1 LHHPQTESLA
11 HRLTST
17 NDRVHCGSKI
27 GWSSANQGT
36 PAILHFPGN
45 LDDA

>member
-1 LHHPQTESLA
+1 MTGCVA
-11 HRLTST
+11 
-17 NDRVHCGSKI
+17 GSKI